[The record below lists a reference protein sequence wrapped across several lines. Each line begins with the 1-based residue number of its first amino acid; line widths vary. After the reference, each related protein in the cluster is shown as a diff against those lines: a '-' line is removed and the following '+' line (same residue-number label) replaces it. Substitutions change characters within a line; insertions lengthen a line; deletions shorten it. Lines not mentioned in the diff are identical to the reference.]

1 MGLVDELDSCSV
13 FCPLSEGVC
22 HLHTSGFPIPWT
34 DKHSWGTL
42 PAFGGTWIHFGV
54 RVFRS
59 TLSISGIWL
68 FSGFRLPLGN
78 ADTATVDSS
87 LRLSGDQVLAGMM
100 ALGEVGVRG
109 RQFFFFGCSSAS
121 FTA

>member
-1 MGLVDELDSCSV
+1 MGLIDGLV

-22 HLHTSGFPIPWT
+22 HLPTGGFPIPWT

-59 TLSISGIWL
+59 TLSISAIWL

-78 ADTATVDSS
+78 ADTATVDSH
-87 LRLSGDQVLAGMM
+87 LRLSGDQVLAGNN
-100 ALGEVGVRG
+100 GIWRSG
-109 RQFFFFGCSSAS
+109 RQRKAIFFLVVLQHPSQSD
-121 FTA
+121 